1 MKTLLFILIPLLS
14 FSQVQIG
21 DNLIGN
27 SDEGR
32 FGASVSISSDGNIL
46 AIGEPYGLNE
56 NKSEIV
62 GLVQVFENISNNW
75 IQKGSTIFG
84 KDRFSDF
91 GGRISLSSD
100 GNILVI
106 GAIRGEVNGLRTGLV
121 RIYEFKNNNWI
132 QLGQDING
140 EMHEDFFGRSV
151 DLSSNGNVLA
161 IGSGKHHSS
170 SDAEGTGY
178 VKVYSYDG
186 SNWNLIG
193 SDFKDESSNVVFG
206 NQISLSS
213 DGSVLAI
220 GIINIEDQIFYNT
233 DVLIYKY
240 NGTNWN
246 QLGNTNIQERIPEL
260 RFYDLDLSSDGTTLV
275 IGLTYYG
282 TRNGDIGSTK
292 GHAKI
297 YKYSNGEWNQLGS
310 IIDGDDISAKSV
322 SLSSDASIIAI
333 GDPYKK
339 VTGQTMVYSFQN
351 SIQDWNIKGSKLFG
365 DSFDNFGECVA
376 LSSDGSTLVV
386 GAPGLYTTSRNRGL
400 VKVYNIQSAA
410 LSSEEVNKG
419 NDMVIY
425 PNPIIDILNIDLK
438 KGRALKEVS
447 IYNIQNQF
455 LFSTKQDKI
464 DVSILTSGL
473 YFIQIETNR
482 GKSIKKFIKE

>member
-206 NQISLSS
+206 NQISYHLM
-213 DGSVLAI
+213 
-220 GIINIEDQIFYNT
+220 
-233 DVLIYKY
+233 
-240 NGTNWN
+240 
-246 QLGNTNIQERIPEL
+246 
-260 RFYDLDLSSDGTTLV
+260 DL
-275 IGLTYYG
+275 Y
-282 TRNGDIGSTK
+282 
-292 GHAKI
+292 
-297 YKYSNGEWNQLGS
+297 
-310 IIDGDDISAKSV
+310 
-322 SLSSDASIIAI
+322 
-333 GDPYKK
+333 
-339 VTGQTMVYSFQN
+339 
-351 SIQDWNIKGSKLFG
+351 
-365 DSFDNFGECVA
+365 
-376 LSSDGSTLVV
+376 
-386 GAPGLYTTSRNRGL
+386 
-400 VKVYNIQSAA
+400 
-410 LSSEEVNKG
+410 
-419 NDMVIY
+419 
-425 PNPIIDILNIDLK
+425 
-438 KGRALKEVS
+438 
-447 IYNIQNQF
+447 
-455 LFSTKQDKI
+455 
-464 DVSILTSGL
+464 
-473 YFIQIETNR
+473 
-482 GKSIKKFIKE
+482 